1 MRAYG
6 RFMKNTAALLL
17 LLALLS
23 LLLPFCRFQ
32 AGGQDMTL
40 SGVEVL
46 TAGGKAGYTYLQQ
59 GGVPDDFVLK
69 APFTWGDVK
78 EGIHYADQTGNSNL
92 LVAAGV
98 AVGLPVILCFLSMCM
113 LFLAE
118 GKKTMVL
125 PTIFTAAVTAELLVV
140 LVGLTALHPFLL
152 AGVYLFAMFH
162 IMALILILF
171 GWTLGGYREPKQK
184 RGQDGHDREE
194 NEDRDRRKNR
204 DRGRSRHKKS
214 KRKKA
219 IRLPHWKFMSRFRV
233 RIMFQN
239 ISNYL
244 ILFVGICF
252 IMVMLA
258 MAVGMPDTLTYYQK
272 HASNLMFTKYQY
284 VLKTYQNADGSIVT
298 TDNEDAEMFAMKSLV
313 KRSDALDE
321 ELSTYG
327 VVDDSRYIEISDL
340 ESLEKNEVYISD
352 SYADKYGIV
361 IGDTIKL
368 EEKYTDDSYNFKVC
382 GIYDQ
387 CQSIAVFM
395 PIDQY
400 RKVFDLD
407 DEAFSGFFSDA
418 KITDIDSDMIAST
431 ITKRDIT
438 KMCDQLD
445 HSMGSYMQYFQVLCI
460 LLSMAMIYLLTKLII
475 EKNENAISMTKIL
488 GYENREI
495 ASLYLLSTTIVMIV
509 IDVLTVAV
517 GVWVMNFAWKEILMT
532 YSGWF
537 SFHMETISYVKMF
550 AFVLIGYV
558 IVMILDFQRIKKIP
572 MDQALKNVE

>member
-69 APFTWGDVK
+69 APFIRGDVK

-140 LVGLTALHPFLL
+140 LVGFTALHPFLL

-184 RGQDGHDREE
+184 KRGQDGADREE

-204 DRGRSRHKKS
+204 DRGHGRHKKS
-214 KRKKA
+214 KRKKKHRSSKDSKKKDDKKDKNNEKNRKKDA
-219 IRLPHWKFMSRFRV
+219 DQGEKDADDQKQGDQESKNKRIPAAGSVGDGNGLYSGFSRNLSEGKSSTVTIGTTLEAMRGIETGSLKAAGHIADHNCQIIYHPEDGSYTVASHAAENIRLRQGGRILKQLQNGKRV
-233 RIMFQN
+233 RVSGQTR
-239 ISNYL
+239 L
-244 ILFVGICF
+244 EVGKEHF
-252 IMVMLA
+252 LW
-258 MAVGMPDTLTYYQK
+258 
-272 HASNLMFTKYQY
+272 
-284 VLKTYQNADGSIVT
+284 LK
-298 TDNEDAEMFAMKSLV
+298 
-313 KRSDALDE
+313 
-321 ELSTYG
+321 
-327 VVDDSRYIEISDL
+327 
-340 ESLEKNEVYISD
+340 
-352 SYADKYGIV
+352 
-361 IGDTIKL
+361 
-368 EEKYTDDSYNFKVC
+368 
-382 GIYDQ
+382 
-387 CQSIAVFM
+387 
-395 PIDQY
+395 
-400 RKVFDLD
+400 
-407 DEAFSGFFSDA
+407 
-418 KITDIDSDMIAST
+418 
-431 ITKRDIT
+431 
-438 KMCDQLD
+438 
-445 HSMGSYMQYFQVLCI
+445 
-460 LLSMAMIYLLTKLII
+460 
-475 EKNENAISMTKIL
+475 
-488 GYENREI
+488 
-495 ASLYLLSTTIVMIV
+495 
-509 IDVLTVAV
+509 
-517 GVWVMNFAWKEILMT
+517 
-532 YSGWF
+532 
-537 SFHMETISYVKMF
+537 
-550 AFVLIGYV
+550 
-558 IVMILDFQRIKKIP
+558 
-572 MDQALKNVE
+572 